1 MINRVIEF
9 SLKNRWL
16 VIGVYAVLAVWGYW
30 ALVHTPIDAI
40 PDLSENQVIVFTDWA
55 GRSPQ
60 EVEDQITY
68 PLTVNLQGL
77 PHVRTVRSQSAFG
90 FSMVNVIFE
99 DSVDIYFAR
108 TRVLERLSL
117 AGSFLPAGVTP
128 MMGPDA
134 TGVGQVFWYTVE
146 GPYDS
151 GTLHSL
157 QDWFIKYQLNSV
169 PGVAEVAS
177 VGGFVKQYQIDL
189 DPMKLRAYNIPL
201 KTIVAAVQGSN
212 NNVGA
217 KVMEA
222 GSTEDMVRGIGLL
235 RGLKDIE
242 DISLGAYNGTPVT
255 LGNVASVQLG
265 PEFRR
270 GVLDKSGKE
279 AVGGVVVIRYGANAR
294 EVIAAIKEKIDEIQ
308 PGLPAG
314 VKIVPFYD
322 RGVLIDHAVDT
333 LRHALIEEII
343 LVTLAHILF
352 LWHFR
357 SILVVTI
364 PLPLAVLGAF
374 LFMKGAGISSNIM
387 SLGGIAIAIGVLVD
401 AGIVMTENVI
411 RQAEQYEEEH
421 GNYREHIWEI
431 TLNAARLVGRPIS
444 FAMVIIILA
453 FVPVF
458 ALTGMEGKMFHPL
471 AFTKTFA
478 MVCSTI
484 LAITLVP
491 VLCTFLIRGKLH
503 REEEN
508 PVMRVLRS
516 IYKPTLSW
524 ALRHRAIT
532 LSAAIAL
539 FVSAIYTATTI
550 GTEFMPPL
558 DEETALFMPITDPR
572 ISLTS
577 ATEILRRQDAII
589 AADPQVA
596 MVVGK
601 VGRAETSTDP
611 APVNMSET
619 TITFKP
625 KEQWSKGLTKD
636 AILARLDDKLQIPGV
651 TNIWTQPIRNRID
664 MLSTGIRTQI
674 GIKVFGPD
682 LRVIEEKSQEI
693 KEVVSKVPGAVD
705 LYAER
710 TTGAPYLEMT
720 VDRPAADRYGLNVGD
735 VEDTIETAIGGKNL
749 TTTIEGR
756 QRFAVRVRYARDFRQ
771 NPQQLGDVLVTGSN
785 GAQVPLS
792 KVVKINTTM
801 GPSMISSE
809 NGLLRGAVLLNV
821 RGRDV
826 GGFVDQ
832 AKRSVAQQVAM
843 PPGYYVQWSGQ
854 YENQISARKRLEM
867 VIPVVLLVIFALLY
881 RTYGSAKEAAHVL
894 LAVPFALTGGVF
906 LVKLLHLNFSI
917 AVWVGFIA
925 LFGTAV
931 QTGVV
936 MVIYLEEA
944 VARRTAA
951 DGRLTIAGLHA
962 AVMEGAL
969 LRLRPKVMTVA
980 TVVAGLLPL
989 LWSTRTG
996 AEFMRPLAAPVLGGM
1011 ISSLLHVLIV
1021 TPVIF
1026 TWLRERELRKV
1037 QPEPTMATT

>member
-1 MINRVIEF
+1 
-9 SLKNRWL
+9 
-16 VIGVYAVLAVWGYW
+16 
-30 ALVHTPIDAI
+30 
-40 PDLSENQVIVFTDWA
+40 
-55 GRSPQ
+55 
-60 EVEDQITY
+60 
-68 PLTVNLQGL
+68 
-77 PHVRTVRSQSAFG
+77 
-90 FSMVNVIFE
+90 
-99 DSVDIYFAR
+99 
-108 TRVLERLSL
+108 
-117 AGSFLPAGVTP
+117 
-128 MMGPDA
+128 
-134 TGVGQVFWYTVE
+134 
-146 GPYDS
+146 
-151 GTLHSL
+151 
-157 QDWFIKYQLNSV
+157 
-169 PGVAEVAS
+169 
-177 VGGFVKQYQIDL
+177 
-189 DPMKLRAYNIPL
+189 
-201 KTIVAAVQGSN
+201 
-212 NNVGA
+212 
-217 KVMEA
+217 
-222 GSTEDMVRGIGLL
+222 
-235 RGLKDIE
+235 
-242 DISLGAYNGTPVT
+242 
-255 LGNVASVQLG
+255 
-265 PEFRR
+265 
-270 GVLDKSGKE
+270 
-279 AVGGVVVIRYGANAR
+279 
-294 EVIAAIKEKIDEIQ
+294 
-308 PGLPAG
+308 
-314 VKIVPFYD
+314 
-322 RGVLIDHAVDT
+322 
-333 LRHALIEEII
+333 
-343 LVTLAHILF
+343 
-352 LWHFR
+352 
-357 SILVVTI
+357 
-364 PLPLAVLGAF
+364 
-374 LFMKGAGISSNIM
+374 
-387 SLGGIAIAIGVLVD
+387 
-401 AGIVMTENVI
+401 
-411 RQAEQYEEEH
+411 
-421 GNYREHIWEI
+421 
-431 TLNAARLVGRPIS
+431 
-444 FAMVIIILA
+444 MVIIILA

-503 REEEN
+503 REEDN
-508 PVMRVLRS
+508 PIMRVLRA
-516 IYKPTLSW
+516 IYRPTLSW
-524 ALRHRAIT
+524 ALRHRAVT
-532 LSAAIAL
+532 LSIAL
-539 FVSAIYTATTI
+539 LLFCAAVYTATTI
-550 GTEFMPPL
+550 GSEFMPPL

-572 ISLTS
+572 ISLTA

-596 MVVGK
+596 QVVGK

-625 KEQWSKGLTKD
+625 KDQWPKGLTKD
-636 AILARLDDKLQIPGV
+636 AILARLDNQLQIPGV

-682 LRVIEEKSQEI
+682 LRGIEQLSEQI
-693 KEVVSKVPGAVD
+693 KEVVQQVPGATD

-710 TTGAPYLEMT
+710 ITGAPYMEMT
-720 VDRPAADRYGLNVGD
+720 VDRPAADRYGLNVADIQD
-735 VEDTIETAIGGKNL
+735 VIETAIGGKNL

-756 QRFAVRVRYARDFRQ
+756 QRFPVRVRYARDFRE

-792 KVVKINTTM
+792 EVVKISTTM

-809 NGLLRGAVLLNV
+809 NGLLRGSVLLNV

-832 AKRSVAQQVAM
+832 AQRAVRQQVRM
-843 PPGYYVQWSGQ
+843 PPGYFIEWSGQ
-854 YENQISARKRLEM
+854 YQNQISARKRLEL
-867 VIPVVLLVIFALLY
+867 VIPIVLLVIFVLLY
-881 RTYGSAKEAAHVL
+881 RTYGSVREAAHVL

-906 LVKLLHLNFSI
+906 LVKLLHLNFSV

-951 DGRLTIAGLHA
+951 DGTLTLAGLHQ

-1011 ISSLLHVLIV
+1011 VSSLLHVLIV

-1026 TWLRERELRKV
+1026 LWLRERDLRRA
-1037 QPEPTMATT
+1037 QAL

>member
-1 MINRVIEF
+1 
-9 SLKNRWL
+9 
-16 VIGVYAVLAVWGYW
+16 
-30 ALVHTPIDAI
+30 
-40 PDLSENQVIVFTDWA
+40 
-55 GRSPQ
+55 
-60 EVEDQITY
+60 
-68 PLTVNLQGL
+68 
-77 PHVRTVRSQSAFG
+77 
-90 FSMVNVIFE
+90 
-99 DSVDIYFAR
+99 
-108 TRVLERLSL
+108 
-117 AGSFLPAGVTP
+117 
-128 MMGPDA
+128 
-134 TGVGQVFWYTVE
+134 
-146 GPYDS
+146 
-151 GTLHSL
+151 
-157 QDWFIKYQLNSV
+157 
-169 PGVAEVAS
+169 
-177 VGGFVKQYQIDL
+177 
-189 DPMKLRAYNIPL
+189 
-201 KTIVAAVQGSN
+201 
-212 NNVGA
+212 
-217 KVMEA
+217 
-222 GSTEDMVRGIGLL
+222 
-235 RGLKDIE
+235 
-242 DISLGAYNGTPVT
+242 
-255 LGNVASVQLG
+255 
-265 PEFRR
+265 
-270 GVLDKSGKE
+270 
-279 AVGGVVVIRYGANAR
+279 
-294 EVIAAIKEKIDEIQ
+294 
-308 PGLPAG
+308 
-314 VKIVPFYD
+314 
-322 RGVLIDHAVDT
+322 
-333 LRHALIEEII
+333 
-343 LVTLAHILF
+343 
-352 LWHFR
+352 
-357 SILVVTI
+357 
-364 PLPLAVLGAF
+364 
-374 LFMKGAGISSNIM
+374 
-387 SLGGIAIAIGVLVD
+387 
-401 AGIVMTENVI
+401 
-411 RQAEQYEEEH
+411 
-421 GNYREHIWEI
+421 
-431 TLNAARLVGRPIS
+431 
-444 FAMVIIILA
+444 MVIIILS

-458 ALTGMEGKMFHPL
+458 ALTGIEGKMFHPL

-503 REEEN
+503 REEDN
-508 PVMRVLRS
+508 PIMRVLRA
-516 IYKPTLSW
+516 IYRPTLSW
-524 ALRHRAIT
+524 ALRHRAVT
-532 LSAAIAL
+532 LSIAL
-539 FVSAIYTATTI
+539 LLFCAAVYTATTI
-550 GTEFMPPL
+550 GSEFMPPL

-572 ISLTS
+572 ISLTA

-596 MVVGK
+596 QVVGK

-625 KEQWSKGLTKD
+625 KDQWPKGLTKD
-636 AILARLDDKLQIPGV
+636 AILARLDNQLQIPGV

-682 LRVIEEKSQEI
+682 LRGIEQLSEQI
-693 KEVVSKVPGAVD
+693 KEVVQQVPGATD

-710 TTGAPYLEMT
+710 ITGAPYMEMT
-720 VDRPAADRYGLNVGD
+720 VDRPAADRYGLNVADIQD
-735 VEDTIETAIGGKNL
+735 VIETAIGGKNL

-756 QRFAVRVRYARDFRQ
+756 QRFPVRVRYARDFRE

-792 KVVKINTTM
+792 EVVKISTTM

-809 NGLLRGAVLLNV
+809 NGLLRGSVLLNV

-832 AKRSVAQQVAM
+832 AQRAVRQQVRM
-843 PPGYYVQWSGQ
+843 PPGYFIEWSGQ
-854 YENQISARKRLEM
+854 YQNQISARKRLEL
-867 VIPVVLLVIFALLY
+867 VIPIVLLVIFVLLY
-881 RTYGSAKEAAHVL
+881 RTYGSAREAAHVL

-906 LVKLLHLNFSI
+906 LVKLLHLNFSV

-951 DGRLTIAGLHA
+951 DGTLTLAGLHQ

-1011 ISSLLHVLIV
+1011 LSSLVHVLIV

-1026 TWLRERELRKV
+1026 LWLRERDLRRA
-1037 QPEPTMATT
+1037 QAL

>member
-1 MINRVIEF
+1 MINRIIEF
-9 SLKNRWL
+9 SMKNRWL
-16 VIGVYAVLAVWGYW
+16 ILGLYAGIAVWGYW
-30 ALVHTPIDAI
+30 ALLHTPIDAI
-40 PDLSENQVIVFTDWA
+40 PDLSENQVIVFTDWQ

-68 PLTVNLQGL
+68 PLTANLQGL
-77 PHVRTVRSQSAFG
+77 PHVRTVRSASAFG

-151 GTLHSL
+151 GTLHSI

-177 VGGFVKQYQIDL
+177 VGGFVKQYQVDL
-189 DPMKLRAYNIPL
+189 DPMKLRAYNVSL
-201 KTIVAAVQGSN
+201 KDVVAQVERSN

-217 KVMEA
+217 KVVEN
-222 GSTEDMVRGIGLL
+222 GHTEEMVRGIGLI

-242 DISLGAYNGTPVT
+242 DISLGAFNGTPVT

-270 GVLDKSGKE
+270 GVLDKGGKE
-279 AVGGVVVIRYGANAR
+279 AVGGVVIIRYGANAR
-294 EVIAAIKEKIDEIQ
+294 EVIEAVKQKIHEIE

-322 RGVLIDHAVDT
+322 RGILIDHAVDT
-333 LRHALIEEII
+333 LRHALIEELI
-343 LVTLAHILF
+343 LVTLAHVLF

-364 PLPLAVLGAF
+364 PLPLAVLCAF

-421 GNYREHIWEI
+421 GNYREHIREI

-478 MVCSTI
+478 MVASTI

-503 REEEN
+503 REDEN
-508 PVMRVLRS
+508 PVMRLLRAVYQPVLR
-516 IYKPTLSW
+516 W
-524 ALRHRAIT
+524 ALGHRALT
-532 LSAAIAL
+532 LGAAVAL
-539 FVSAIYTATTI
+539 FCAAVYTATTI
-550 GTEFMPPL
+550 GSEFMPPL
-558 DEETALFMPITDPR
+558 NEETALFMPITDPR
-572 ISLTS
+572 ISLTK
-577 ATEILRRQDAII
+577 ATEILRKQDAII
-589 AADPQVA
+589 AADPAVD

-611 APVNMSET
+611 APINMGET
-619 TITFKP
+619 TVVLKAQ
-625 KEQWSKGLTKD
+625 EQWPTGLTRD
-636 AILARLDDKLQIPGV
+636 AILARLDEALQMPGV

-664 MLSTGIRTQI
+664 MLSTGIRTQV

-682 LRVIEEKSQEI
+682 LNVIEQKSAEI
-693 KEVVSKVPGAVD
+693 KEVVRKIPGAVD

-710 TTGAPYLEMT
+710 TSGSPYFEMT
-720 VDRPAADRYGLNVGD
+720 VDRPASDRYGLNVAD
-735 VEDTIETAIGGKNL
+735 VEDAIETAIGGKNL

-756 QRFAVRVRYARDFRQ
+756 QRFPVRVRYARDFRE
-771 NPQQLGDVLVTGSN
+771 NPEQLGEVLVAGSN
-785 GAQVPLS
+785 GAQVPLN
-792 KVVKINTTM
+792 KVVTMKTSM

-809 NGLLRGAVLLNV
+809 NGLLRGTVLMNV

-826 GGFVDQ
+826 GGFVDEAQ
-832 AKRSVAQQVAM
+832 RTVAQQVKM
-843 PPGYYVQWSGQ
+843 PQGYYVAWSGQ

-867 VIPVVLLVIFALLY
+867 VIPVVLVVIFVLLY

-894 LAVPFALTGGVF
+894 LAVPFALTGGIF
-906 LVKLLHLNFSI
+906 LVKLLGLNFSV

-951 DGRLTIAGLHA
+951 EGVLTRAGLHA
-962 AVMEGAL
+962 AVIEGAL

-1011 ISSLLHVLIV
+1011 VSSLIHVLIV

-1026 TWLRERELRKV
+1026 TWLRERELAK
-1037 QPEPTMATT
+1037 